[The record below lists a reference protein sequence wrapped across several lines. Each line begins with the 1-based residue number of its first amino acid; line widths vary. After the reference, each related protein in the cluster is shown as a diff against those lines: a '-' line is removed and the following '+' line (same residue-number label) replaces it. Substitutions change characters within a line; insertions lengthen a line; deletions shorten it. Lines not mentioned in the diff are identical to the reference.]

1 MKVKRDFVTNSSSTA
16 FILSMGDKMNQE
28 NFLKALGI
36 EGDSPMNE
44 LFTQLYEVVEN
55 EKQEIRSYIR
65 KWSPDYDGDI
75 SAFILEKGFNKETAE
90 MVEQLLTAGKT
101 VYCGK
106 LSGDGSS
113 AVEAFFC
120 CESFLI
126 CEDNIY
132 FNGRISS
139 W

>member
-1 MKVKRDFVTNSSSTA
+1 MKVNRDFVTNSSSTA
-16 FILSMGDKMNQE
+16 FILSMQEEINQE
-28 NFLKALGI
+28 IFLKALGI
-36 EGDSPMNE
+36 EGDSPMKE
-44 LFTQLYEVVEN
+44 LFSMLYEVVEN
-55 EKQEIRSYIR
+55 EKQEIRSYIL
-65 KWSPDYDGDI
+65 KWYPDFNGDI
-75 SAFILEKGFNKETAE
+75 SSFILEKGFNKETE
-90 MVEQLLTAGKT
+90 EKVKLLLNEGKT

-113 AVEAFFC
+113 AVESFFC

-132 FNGRISS
+132 FNGRISR

>member
-1 MKVKRDFVTNSSSTA
+1 VKVKRDFVTNSSSTA
-16 FILSMGDKMNQE
+16 FILSMGEKMNQE
-28 NFLKALGI
+28 NFLKALGV

-65 KWSPDYDGDI
+65 KWHPDCDGDI
-75 SAFILEKGFNKETAE
+75 SAFILEKGFSKETAE
-90 MVEQLLTAGKT
+90 MVEKLLTAGKT
-101 VYCGK
+101 VYCGE

-113 AVEAFFC
+113 VAESFFC
-120 CESFLI
+120 SESFLI

-132 FNGRISS
+132 FNGRINIY
-139 W
+139 